1 MSKIIADPEILGGK
15 PTVAGT
21 RISVAH
27 ILGLLSSGMSESQI
41 IESYPVLT
49 AKDIHEVLQYASQ
62 ALAND
67 VIINLDAPRE
77 SR

>member
-27 ILGLLSSGMSESQI
+27 ILGLLSSGMSEPEI
-41 IESYPVLT
+41 IDSYPVLT
-49 AKDIHEVLQYASQ
+49 AEDIHEVLRYASQ
-62 ALAND
+62 ALEND
-67 VIINLDAPRE
+67 VIINLDALKGTR
-77 SR
+77 

>member
-62 ALAND
+62 PLAND